1 MPFEPKPYIK
11 VGKPKNT
18 FIPRPPKHAT
28 HAVMKCHDELSHDG
42 KLKTATLPI
51 QDFDCFLGVSGDFK
65 YIRMDKKGKVHEKYK
80 GAWYWDGRCVPEI
93 QELIDSKR

>member
-1 MPFEPKPYIK
+1 MPFEAKPYIK

-18 FIPRPPKHAT
+18 FIPRPPKFAT
-28 HAVMKCHDELSHDG
+28 HAVMKCYDELAHNG
-42 KLKTATLPI
+42 KPKTAILPI

-80 GAWYWDGRCVPEI
+80 GTWYWDGRCVPEI
-93 QELIDSKR
+93 QELINE